1 MLLRLISVISLIQFL
16 LLLVSGV
23 SINIS
28 LYRSMIVFLILFSV
42 VYISMFL
49 FNIIQDNT
57 NSSDSTVKGT
67 QETKSQN
74 KNQD

>member
-57 NSSDSTVKGT
+57 NSSNSTVKGT

>member
-23 SINIS
+23 NINIA
-28 LYRSMIVFLILFSV
+28 LYRSLIVFLILFSV

-49 FNIIQDNT
+49 FNIIKDNT
-57 NSSDSTVKGT
+57 QTSESTAT
-67 QETKSQN
+67 ESQETKSQN

>member
-23 SINIS
+23 SINTA
-28 LYRSMIVFLILFSV
+28 LYRSLIVFLILFSV

-49 FNIIQDNT
+49 FNIIQDNPK
-57 NSSDSTVKGT
+57 SSESTATGSP
-67 QETKSQN
+67 ETKSQN